1 MPRLKD
7 DCSIYSI
14 RNARIA
20 NIVRQKNIALNSP
33 NEFKRLKNL
42 FNDLVKLGNFPAND
56 ARGVIRYSVKFFD
69 ILSFF
74 QDDGYVQ
81 YLPDDLAEYVDTINE
96 VIKNCGRF
104 PGQPRWNPTNTGE
117 KVTIDNMILGGVF
130 SLPIKPARYWLNCS
144 KSYTLT
150 IDYHCPAIPKSKL
163 PTKMTLAQLSALIKD
178 DKPVSADVVKSK
190 KVWATDALVFY
201 GPYCLARVVATNG
214 AAIIDA
220 LRKLFYPEER

>member
-117 KVTIDNMILGGVF
+117 KVTIDNMILGGIF

-178 DKPVSADVVKSK
+178 DKPVSADVVKSE

-214 AAIIDA
+214 AAIINA

>member
-117 KVTIDNMILGGVF
+117 KVTIDNMILGGIF

>member
-96 VIKNCGRF
+96 VIKNCRRF

-117 KVTIDNMILGGVF
+117 KVTIDNMILGGIF

-178 DKPVSADVVKSK
+178 DKPVSADVVKSE

-214 AAIIDA
+214 AAIINA

>member
-69 ILSFF
+69 IISFF
-74 QDDGYVQ
+74 QDNGYVQ
-81 YLPDDLAEYVDTINE
+81 YLPDEMAEYTDSINT

-117 KVTIDNMILGGVF
+117 KVTIDNMILGGIF

-178 DKPVSADVVKSK
+178 DKPVSADVVKSE

>member
-20 NIVRQKNIALNSP
+20 NIVRQKNIVLNSP

-69 ILSFF
+69 IISFF
-74 QDDGYVQ
+74 QDNGYVQ

-117 KVTIDNMILGGVF
+117 KVTIDNMILGGIF

-178 DKPVSADVVKSK
+178 DKPVSADVVKSE

>member
-81 YLPDDLAEYVDTINE
+81 YLPNDLAEYVDTINE

-117 KVTIDNMILGGVF
+117 KVTIDNMILGGIF

-178 DKPVSADVVKSK
+178 DKPVSADVVKSE

>member
-7 DCSIYSI
+7 DCSIYNI

-69 ILSFF
+69 IISSF
-74 QDDGYVQ
+74 QDAGYVQ
-81 YLPDDLAEYVDTINE
+81 YLPDEMAEYTDSINT

-178 DKPVSADVVKSK
+178 DKPVSADVVKSE

>member
-117 KVTIDNMILGGVF
+117 KVTIDNMILGGIF

-178 DKPVSADVVKSK
+178 DKPVSADVVKSE

>member
-14 RNARIA
+14 RDARIA

-69 ILSFF
+69 IISFF

-150 IDYHCPAIPKSKL
+150 IDYHCPAIPKTKL
-163 PTKMTLAQLSALIKD
+163 PTKITLTHLSEIIKE
-178 DKPVSADVVKSK
+178 DKPLSADVVKSQ

-201 GPYCLARVVATNG
+201 GPFCLSRVVATNG
-214 AAIIDA
+214 ASLIGA
-220 LRKLFYPEER
+220 LRKIFYPEEK

>member
-178 DKPVSADVVKSK
+178 DKPVSADVVKSE

>member
-69 ILSFF
+69 IISFF

>member
-1 MPRLKD
+1 MPRLKN

-117 KVTIDNMILGGVF
+117 KVTIDNMILGGIF

-178 DKPVSADVVKSK
+178 DKPVSADVVKSE

>member
-69 ILSFF
+69 IISFF
-74 QDDGYVQ
+74 QDNGYVQ

-117 KVTIDNMILGGVF
+117 KVTIDNMILGDIF

-178 DKPVSADVVKSK
+178 DKPVSADVVKSE

>member
-69 ILSFF
+69 IISSF
-74 QDDGYVQ
+74 QDAGYVQ
-81 YLPDDLAEYVDTINE
+81 YLPDEMAEYTDSINT

-178 DKPVSADVVKSK
+178 DKPVSADVVKSE

>member
-1 MPRLKD
+1 MRLKE

-33 NEFKRLKNL
+33 TELKRLKKL
-42 FNDLVKLGNFPAND
+42 FNDLIKLGNFPAND
-56 ARGVIRYSVKFFD
+56 AKGVIRYSVKFFD
-69 ILSFF
+69 IISSF
-74 QDDGYVQ
+74 QDAGYVK

-96 VIKNCGRF
+96 VIENCGRF
-104 PGQPRWNPTNTGE
+104 PGQPRWNPTSVGE

-130 SLPIKPARYWLNCS
+130 NLPIKPARYWLNCS

-178 DKPVSADVVKSK
+178 DKPVSSDVVKSE

-201 GPYCLARVVATNG
+201 GPYCLTRVVSTNG

-220 LRKLFYPEER
+220 LRKIFYPEER

>member
-104 PGQPRWNPTNTGE
+104 SGQPRWNPTNTGE

>member
-69 ILSFF
+69 IISFF

-117 KVTIDNMILGGVF
+117 KVTIDHMILGGVF

>member
-201 GPYCLARVVATNG
+201 GPDCLARVVATNG

>member
-117 KVTIDNMILGGVF
+117 KVTIDNMILGGIF
-130 SLPIKPARYWLNCS
+130 SLPIKHARYWLNCS

-178 DKPVSADVVKSK
+178 DKPVSADVVKSE

>member
-69 ILSFF
+69 IISFF
-74 QDDGYVQ
+74 QDNGYVQ

-117 KVTIDNMILGGVF
+117 KVTIDNMILGGIF

-178 DKPVSADVVKSK
+178 DKPVSADVVKSE

>member
-104 PGQPRWNPTNTGE
+104 PGQPRWNPTNTGK

>member
-117 KVTIDNMILGGVF
+117 KVTIDNMILGGIF

-178 DKPVSADVVKSK
+178 DKPVSADVVKSE

-220 LRKLFYPEER
+220 LRKLFYLEER

>member
-69 ILSFF
+69 IISFF
-74 QDDGYVQ
+74 QDNGYVQ
-81 YLPDDLAEYVDTINE
+81 YLPDDLAEYVNTINE
-96 VIKNCGRF
+96 VIENCGRF

-130 SLPIKPARYWLNCS
+130 SLPIKPVRYWLNCS

-178 DKPVSADVVKSK
+178 DKPVSADVVKSEK
-190 KVWATDALVFY
+190 YGQRMLWCSMDHIVWH
-201 GPYCLARVVATNG
+201 
-214 AAIIDA
+214 
-220 LRKLFYPEER
+220 E

>member
-56 ARGVIRYSVKFFD
+56 ARGVILYSVKFFD

>member
-14 RNARIA
+14 RDARIA

-69 ILSFF
+69 IISFF

>member
-56 ARGVIRYSVKFFD
+56 ASGVIRYSVKFFD
-69 ILSFF
+69 IISFF
-74 QDDGYVQ
+74 QDNGYVQ
-81 YLPDDLAEYVDTINE
+81 YLPDDLAEYVNTINE
-96 VIKNCGRF
+96 VIENCGRF

-178 DKPVSADVVKSK
+178 DKPVSADVVKSE

>member
-69 ILSFF
+69 IISFF
-74 QDDGYVQ
+74 QDNGYVQ
-81 YLPDDLAEYVDTINE
+81 YLPDDLAEYVNTINE
-96 VIKNCGRF
+96 VIENCGRF

-178 DKPVSADVVKSK
+178 DKPVSADVVKSE

-201 GPYCLARVVATNG
+201 GPYCLARVVAING

>member
-69 ILSFF
+69 IISFF
-74 QDDGYVQ
+74 QDNGYVQ
-81 YLPDDLAEYVDTINE
+81 YLPDDLAEYVNTINE
-96 VIKNCGRF
+96 VIENCGRF

-178 DKPVSADVVKSK
+178 DKPVSADVVKSE

>member
-117 KVTIDNMILGGVF
+117 KVTIDNMILGGIF

-163 PTKMTLAQLSALIKD
+163 PTTMTLAQLSALIKD
-178 DKPVSADVVKSK
+178 DKPVSADVVKSE

>member
-1 MPRLKD
+1 MPRHKE
-7 DCSIYSI
+7 DCSIYRI
-14 RNARIA
+14 RNARIS
-20 NIVRQKNIALNSP
+20 NIVRQRNIILNSP
-33 NEFKRLKNL
+33 AELKRLKKL
-42 FNDLVKLGNFPAND
+42 FNDLSKLGNFPAND
-56 ARGVIRYSVKFFD
+56 AKGVIRYSVKFFD
-69 ILSFF
+69 IISSF
-74 QDDGYVQ
+74 QDAGYVQ
-81 YLPDDLAEYVDTINE
+81 YLPDEMAEYTASINT

-178 DKPVSADVVKSK
+178 DKPVSADVVKSE

-201 GPYCLARVVATNG
+201 GPYCLSRVVATNG

-220 LRKLFYPEER
+220 LRNIFYPDER

>member
-69 ILSFF
+69 IISFF
-74 QDDGYVQ
+74 QDNGYVQ
-81 YLPDDLAEYVDTINE
+81 YLPDDLAEYVNTINE
-96 VIKNCGRF
+96 VIENCGRF

-178 DKPVSADVVKSK
+178 DKPVSADVVKSE
-190 KVWATDALVFY
+190 KVWTTDALVFY

>member
-42 FNDLVKLGNFPAND
+42 FNDLVKLGNFTAND

-69 ILSFF
+69 IISFF
-74 QDDGYVQ
+74 QDNGYVQ

-117 KVTIDNMILGGVF
+117 KVTIDNMILGGIF

-178 DKPVSADVVKSK
+178 DKPVSADVVKSE